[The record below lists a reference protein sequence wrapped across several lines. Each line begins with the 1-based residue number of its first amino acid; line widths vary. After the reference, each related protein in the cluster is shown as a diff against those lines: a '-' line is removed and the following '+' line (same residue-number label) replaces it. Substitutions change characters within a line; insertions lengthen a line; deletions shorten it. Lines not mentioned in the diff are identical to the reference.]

1 MAEAIAA
8 KGLARP
14 RRDGHGR
21 RRFGKDGLVEH
32 RHLHVHSFDRRRTI
46 AQYPNERKRLIRR
59 STPLA
64 RGSPGNCGGNTQ
76 LALTRPW
83 ALLSES
89 AHDYLPTSAEGGEER
104 LERRAAAGLRM
115 GLAVGRIAV
124 RVAPTSDRGALDPAV
139 AAELLRLSRV
149 EAVAAVLRRG
159 RVGGCG
165 RRTAGS
171 DCERRRTTAVLR
183 PIMETPFP

>member
-89 AHDYLPTSAEGGEER
+89 AHDACLLPQK
-104 LERRAAAGLRM
+104 AARNAWSVAPRPASEWARPLAGSPSELPRPP
-115 GLAVGRIAV
+115 IAV
-124 RVAPTSDRGALDPAV
+124 PWIPRSP
-139 AAELLRLSRV
+139 LSCF
-149 EAVAAVLRRG
+149 A
-159 RVGGCG
+159 
-165 RRTAGS
+165 
-171 DCERRRTTAVLR
+171 
-183 PIMETPFP
+183 